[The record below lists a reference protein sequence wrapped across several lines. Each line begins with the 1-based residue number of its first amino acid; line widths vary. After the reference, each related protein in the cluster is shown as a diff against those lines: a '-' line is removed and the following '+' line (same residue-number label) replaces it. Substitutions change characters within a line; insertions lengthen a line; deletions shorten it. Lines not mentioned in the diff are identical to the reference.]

1 MSRPDFGLAVVHHP
15 VYDKNRREIVASITN
30 LDIHDL
36 SRLVKTY
43 GGRFVAMVTP
53 IRAQQEM
60 IMRIVDH
67 WRTGFGSRYNP
78 TRFEALEMVRVASDL
93 GELVEE
99 EGLGDE
105 VVTIATS
112 ARRGDTPAMLQWNEV
127 RNIVWGGKRFPL
139 FLLGTGWGIA
149 EGLLEGCHY
158 RLPPIEGVGSYN
170 HLSVRCAASII
181 VDRVVAGREG

>member
-1 MSRPDFGLAVVHHP
+1 MDRPNFGMVVIHHP

-93 GELVEE
+93 KELVKEE
-99 EGLGDE
+99 DLGDE

-112 ARRGDTPAMLQWNEV
+112 ARSGDTPPLLQWDEA
-127 RNIVWGGKRFPL
+127 REMVWEGERFPL

-158 RLPPIEGVGSYN
+158 RLPPIEGVDSYN
-170 HLSVRCAASII
+170 HLSVRCAAAII
-181 VDRVVAGREG
+181 VDRVVAGRDG

>member
-1 MSRPDFGLAVVHHP
+1 MRGPDFALAVVHHP
-15 VYDKNRREIVASITN
+15 VYDKNGRPIVASITN

-60 IMRIVDH
+60 IGRIVDH

-78 TRFEALEMVRVASDL
+78 TRFEALEVVRVASTL
-93 GELVEE
+93 NELVEAE
-99 EGLGDE
+99 ALGDE
-105 VVTIATS
+105 TVLVATS
-112 ARRGDTPAMLQWNEV
+112 ARQGDTPRQISWQEAHQM
-127 RNIVWGGKRFPL
+127 VWDERVFPL

-149 EGLLEGCHY
+149 EELLGGCHY

-170 HLSVRCAASII
+170 HLSVRCAAAII

>member
-1 MSRPDFGLAVVHHP
+1 MRSPNFALAVVHHP
-15 VYDKNRREIVASITN
+15 VYDKNGREIVASITN

-60 IMRIVDH
+60 IRRIVDH

-78 TRFEALEMVRVASDL
+78 TRFEALEMVRVASTL
-93 GELVEE
+93 NELVESEGIE
-99 EGLGDE
+99 EVAL
-105 VVTIATS
+105 VATS
-112 ARRGDTPAMLQWNEV
+112 AKSGDTPPTLSWEKAHQM
-127 RNIVWGGKRFPL
+127 VWREGAFPL

-149 EGLLEGCHY
+149 ERLLRGCHY
-158 RLPPIEGVGSYN
+158 RLPPIEGVDSYN
-170 HLSVRCAASII
+170 HLSVRCAAAII
-181 VDRVVAGREG
+181 LDRVVAGRDR